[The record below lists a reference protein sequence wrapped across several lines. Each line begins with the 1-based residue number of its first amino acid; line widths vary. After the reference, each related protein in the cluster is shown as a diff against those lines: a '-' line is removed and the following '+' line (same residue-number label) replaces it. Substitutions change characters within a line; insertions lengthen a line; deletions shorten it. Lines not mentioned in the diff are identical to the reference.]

1 LETNERS
8 GVLSGNGQHLHPSV
22 EKVVVMEGTHA
33 ASHAVKLSRAQVIA
47 AYPITPQTSV
57 VEELSEIVSRGELN
71 AKFIK
76 VESEHSAMA
85 CCIGASIS
93 GARAFTATS
102 SQGLALMHE
111 LLHWAAGS
119 RLPIVMVN
127 VNRAMAPPW
136 SIYVDHNDSLSQR
149 DTGWIQFYVE
159 SNQEVLDTVFQAYRI
174 AEIVSLPVMINLDAF
189 VLSHTSE
196 PVAIPKQEIVDQF
209 LPPRELSFKVD
220 TSDPH
225 AFGALIG
232 PDAYMEMRCKLFQAM
247 EDSREVIRKVD
258 SEFAE
263 KFGRSYGGLVE
274 EYRTDGAEVVL
285 LVSATAVSTARI
297 AVDEMRDLGFRVGL
311 VKLRTFRPFPVDEL
325 RSIAQRVEKIGVL
338 DRDIS
343 FGATGIIYQET
354 KAAVYNV
361 AVRPGLFG
369 FIAGLGGRDI
379 TTTTIKE
386 IFSYIMNH
394 DAPESETIWVD
405 LKSERSS
412 DGIVVLN
419 SLSSRISSEKDDH
432 GTSEV

>member
-1 LETNERS
+1 MSGKNGTNS
-8 GVLSGNGQHLHPSV
+8 NNGGLLHPSV
-22 EKVVVMEGTHA
+22 DKVLVIEGTHA
-33 ASHAVKLSRAQVIA
+33 ASYAVKLARVQVIA

-57 VEELSEIVSRGELN
+57 VEKLSEIVSDGELN
-71 AKFIK
+71 AKFIR

-85 CCIGASIS
+85 CCIGSSIS

-149 DTGWIQFYVE
+149 DTGWLQFYAE
-159 SNQEVLDTVFQAYRI
+159 SNQEVMDTVLQAYKI
-174 AEIVSLPVMINLDAF
+174 AEAVLLPVMINLDAF

-196 PVAIPKQEIVDQF
+196 PVAIPKQEFVDEF
-209 LPPRELSFKVD
+209 LPARNASFKID
-220 TSDPH
+220 TADPK

-232 PDAYMEMRCKLFQAM
+232 PEAYMEMRYKLFQAM
-247 EDSREVIRKVD
+247 EDARGIIREVD
-258 SEFAE
+258 SEFAG

-274 EYRTDGAEVVL
+274 EYRTEDAEIVL
-285 LVSATAVSTARI
+285 IVSATAVSTARI
-297 AVDEMRDLGFRVGL
+297 AVDELRSMGFPVGL
-311 VKLRTFRPFPVDEL
+311 MKLRAFRPFPVDEI
-325 RSIAQRVEKIGVL
+325 RSLAQRVRKIGVM

-354 KAAVYNV
+354 KAVLYNASV
-361 AVRPGLFG
+361 TPALFG

-379 TTTTIKE
+379 TPETVKE
-386 IFSYIMNH
+386 MLSYVMNH
-394 DAPESETIWVD
+394 DEPESETIWIGLRTEAADHGEPPVPENPGKRK
-405 LKSERSS
+405 KSE
-412 DGIVVLN
+412 GV
-419 SLSSRISSEKDDH
+419 
-432 GTSEV
+432 

>member
-1 LETNERS
+1 MINRMS
-8 GVLSGNGQHLHPSV
+8 KSNGNGGLLHPSV
-22 EKVVVMEGTHA
+22 DRVLVIEGTHA
-33 ASHAVKLSRAQVIA
+33 ASYAVKLARVQVIA

-57 VEELSEIVSRGELN
+57 VEKLSEIVSGGELQ

-85 CCIGASIS
+85 CCIGSSIS

-149 DTGWIQFYVE
+149 DTGWLQFYAE
-159 SNQEVLDTVFQAYRI
+159 SNQEVMDTVLQAYKI
-174 AEIVSLPVMINLDAF
+174 AETVSLPVMINLDAF

-196 PVAIPKQEIVDQF
+196 PVAIPKQEVVDEF
-209 LPPRELSFKVD
+209 LPARKALFKVD
-220 TSDPH
+220 TADPK

-232 PDAYMEMRCKLFQAM
+232 PDAYMEMRYKLFQAM
-247 EDSREVIRKVD
+247 EDARAVIRDVD
-258 SEFAE
+258 LEFSA

-274 EYRTDGAEVVL
+274 EYFTEDAEVVL
-285 LVSATAVSTARI
+285 LTSATAVSTARI
-297 AVDEMRDLGFRVGL
+297 AVDELRSMGFPVGL
-311 VKLRTFRPFPVDEL
+311 MKLRAFRPFPVDEIRAL
-325 RSIAQRVEKIGVL
+325 AQRVKKIGVM
-338 DRDIS
+338 DRNIS

-354 KAAVYNV
+354 KAVLYN
-361 AVRPGLFG
+361 APVRPSLFG

-379 TTTTIKE
+379 TPETIKE
-386 IFSYIMNH
+386 IFSYLLNH
-394 DAPESETIWVD
+394 DEPERETIWIS
-405 LKSERSS
+405 LKSDSAGQEEPPIPEGPGGRMK
-412 DGIVVLN
+412 
-419 SLSSRISSEKDDH
+419 SE
-432 GTSEV
+432 GV

>member
-1 LETNERS
+1 MGMNDPNDVRKN
-8 GVLSGNGQHLHPSV
+8 NGLMHPSID
-22 EKVVVMEGTHA
+22 KVLVIEGTHA
-33 ASHAVKLSRAQVIA
+33 ASHAVRLARVQVIA

-57 VEELSEIVSRGELN
+57 VEKLSEIVSHHDLD

-111 LLHWAAGS
+111 LLHWSAGS

-149 DTGWIQFYVE
+149 DTGWIQFYAE
-159 SNQEVLDTVFQAYRI
+159 SNQEVLDTVLQAYKV
-174 AEIVSLPVMINLDAF
+174 AEKVSLPVMINLDAF

-196 PVAIPKQEIVDQF
+196 PVALPKQEVVDEF
-209 LPPRELSFKVD
+209 LPERKASFRVNPD
-220 TSDPH
+220 EPH

-232 PDAYMEMRCKLFQAM
+232 PEAYMEMRYKLFQAM
-247 EDSREVIRKVD
+247 EDAREVIREVD
-258 SEFAE
+258 TEFSE

-274 EYRTDGAEVVL
+274 EYCTEDAEIVL
-285 LVSATAVSTARI
+285 MTSATAVSTARI
-297 AVDEMRDLGFRVGL
+297 AVDELRSLGFPVGL
-311 VKLRTFRPFPVDEL
+311 MKVRTFRPFPVDEIRDL
-325 RSIAQRVEKIGVL
+325 AGRVRKIGVM
-338 DRDIS
+338 DRNVS

-354 KAAVYNV
+354 KAVLYN
-361 AVRPGLFG
+361 APVRPKLFG

-379 TTTTIKE
+379 TPETIKD
-386 IFSYIMNH
+386 IYSYLLNH
-394 DAPESETIWVD
+394 DSPETETVWVGLRSKQD
-405 LKSERSS
+405 VPSNGGNLSS
-412 DGIVVLN
+412 DAFGHK
-419 SLSSRISSEKDDH
+419 ETK
-432 GTSEV
+432 

>member
-1 LETNERS
+1 MSGKNGTNS
-8 GVLSGNGQHLHPSV
+8 NNGGLLHPSV
-22 EKVVVMEGTHA
+22 DKVLVIEGTHA
-33 ASHAVKLSRAQVIA
+33 ASYAVKLARVQVIA

-57 VEELSEIVSRGELN
+57 VEKLSEIISDGELN
-71 AKFIK
+71 AKFIR

-85 CCIGASIS
+85 CCIGSSIS

-149 DTGWIQFYVE
+149 DTGWLQFYAE
-159 SNQEVLDTVFQAYRI
+159 SNQEVMDTVLQAYKI
-174 AEIVSLPVMINLDAF
+174 AEAVLLPVMINLDAF

-196 PVAIPKQEIVDQF
+196 PVAIPKQEFVDEF
-209 LPPRELSFKVD
+209 LPARNASFKID
-220 TSDPH
+220 TADPK

-232 PDAYMEMRCKLFQAM
+232 PEAYMEMRYKLFQAM
-247 EDSREVIRKVD
+247 EDARGIIREVD
-258 SEFAE
+258 SEFAG

-274 EYRTDGAEVVL
+274 EYRTEDAEIVL
-285 LVSATAVSTARI
+285 IVSATAVSTARI
-297 AVDEMRDLGFRVGL
+297 AVDELRSMGFPVGL
-311 VKLRTFRPFPVDEL
+311 MKLRAFRPFPVDEI
-325 RSIAQRVEKIGVL
+325 RSLAQRVRKIGVM

-354 KAAVYNV
+354 KAVLYNASV
-361 AVRPGLFG
+361 TPALFG

-379 TTTTIKE
+379 TPETVKE
-386 IFSYIMNH
+386 MLSYVMNH
-394 DAPESETIWVD
+394 DEPESETIWIGLRTEAADHGEPPVPENPGKRK
-405 LKSERSS
+405 KSE
-412 DGIVVLN
+412 GV
-419 SLSSRISSEKDDH
+419 
-432 GTSEV
+432 

>member
-1 LETNERS
+1 MSGKNGTNTNS
-8 GVLSGNGQHLHPSV
+8 GGLLHPSV
-22 EKVVVMEGTHA
+22 DRVLVIEGTHA
-33 ASHAVKLSRAQVIA
+33 ASYAVKLAKVQVIA

-57 VEELSEIVSRGELN
+57 VEKLSEIVSGGDLD

-85 CCIGASIS
+85 CCIGSSIS

-149 DTGWIQFYVE
+149 DTGWMQFYAE
-159 SNQEVLDTVFQAYRI
+159 SNQEVMDTVLQAYKI
-174 AEIVSLPVMINLDAF
+174 AETVSLPVMINLDAF

-196 PVAIPKQEIVDQF
+196 PVAIPRQEVVDEF
-209 LPPRELSFKVD
+209 LPPRGAPFRID
-220 TSDPH
+220 TADPK

-232 PDAYMEMRCKLFQAM
+232 PEAYMEMRYKLYQAM
-247 EDSREVIRKVD
+247 EEAREVIRAVD
-258 SEFAE
+258 RDFAE

-274 EYRTDGAEVVL
+274 EYRTEDAEIVL
-285 LVSATAVSTARI
+285 ITSATAVSTARI
-297 AVDEMRDLGFRVGL
+297 AVDDLRSMGFPVGL
-311 VKLRTFRPFPVDEL
+311 MKVRAFRPFPVDEIKTL
-325 RSIAQRVEKIGVL
+325 ARHVRKIGVM
-338 DRDIS
+338 DRNVS

-354 KAAVYNV
+354 KAVLYNGT
-361 AVRPGLFG
+361 VRPPLFG

-379 TTTTIKE
+379 TPETVKE
-386 IFSYIMNH
+386 IFSYVMNH
-394 DAPESETIWVD
+394 DDPESEAVWIGLKTADSSAVEPPIPENPGETK
-405 LKSERSS
+405 KSE
-412 DGIVVLN
+412 GV
-419 SLSSRISSEKDDH
+419 
-432 GTSEV
+432 